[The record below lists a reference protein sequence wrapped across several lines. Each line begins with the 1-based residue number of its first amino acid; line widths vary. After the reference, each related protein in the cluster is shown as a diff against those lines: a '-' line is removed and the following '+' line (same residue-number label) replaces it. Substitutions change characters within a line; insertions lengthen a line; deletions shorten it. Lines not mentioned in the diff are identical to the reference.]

1 MPVKLFAVICICIL
15 SACSGGQQQSETI
28 NNDTDMPSGDSSF
41 VKGYF
46 FTTPAPF
53 AECHASTI
61 LHLQNGEFMAAWFG
75 GQKEGTDDVGI
86 WLVKGKPGNWTAPVE
101 VAKIREDAHWNPV
114 LFQAP

>member
-1 MPVKLFAVICICIL
+1 MYSKLFAVLCICIL
-15 SACSGGQQQSETI
+15 FACAGPQQNAETG
-28 NNDTDMPSGDSSF
+28 NKDMPAGDTAF

-61 LHLQNGEFMAAWFG
+61 LRLQNGEFMAAWFG

-86 WLVKGKPGNWTAPVE
+86 WLVKGMP
-101 VAKIREDAHWNPV
+101 
-114 LFQAP
+114 